1 MTKDFKP
8 VQYYWKIAKE
18 YIISK
23 DKELRDEGK
32 YYIDKDYAMKC
43 IKLGSM
49 IKHTS
54 GELAGVNFQFMDFQI
69 RAIVDILSTKHLTGQ
84 FKDLRRYQR
93 VLIYTPKK
101 SGKTEFASLLNI
113 IIFFLDKEKSK
124 EIYSIA
130 SEIEQAKILHK
141 AFITMIKQNDELLQ
155 TVHIT
160 KQPPKVIKEDGAFT
174 DEYEALSSTADSK
187 DGKRPS
193 TVFID
198 EGHALVSKDLYQIMV
213 DGMSGRREPLEI
225 HMSTAGY
232 NMRSFF
238 YRDVYTYAKKV
249 RDGIIKDDTF
259 YQIMFEPTDEDIKN
273 DNWKSV
279 ELWRR
284 VNPNMGIS
292 PTYSYMEGKLLQ
304 AEQSEQTLIAL
315 KTKNLNWW
323 CDKITT
329 WINSEVWN
337 KNQAKI
343 GFSKLKILKN
353 RKCYGGLDLSSNIDL
368 TALVL
373 IFDDENGGYD
383 VIPYFWIPKD
393 NMVER
398 VRRDKVPYFD
408 WVKKGLVKTTDGNVV
423 DYAFIEKQIKRVCSF
438 FNVKMIAYD
447 RWNSSDLVRR
457 LTEDEVT
464 EMIQFGQG
472 YSSMSAP
479 TKQIEVL
486 SLQGKLNH
494 ANNEVLAWNI
504 SNVAIKKDPA
514 DNIKIDKNISS
525 ERVDGAVAL
534 AMALGIAMKDIEEKP
549 QENVYEKRGMR
560 IL

>member
-1 MTKDFKP
+1 MIDIKP
-8 VQYYWKIAKE
+8 PQYYWNIAKE
-18 YIISK
+18 YIITK
-23 DKELRDEGK
+23 DIELRKEGK
-32 YYIDKDYAMKC
+32 YYIDKEYAL
-43 IKLGSM
+43 KLVKFGSL

-54 GELAGVNFQFMDFQI
+54 GELAGINFQFMEFQI
-69 RAIVDILSTKHLTGQ
+69 RAIVDILATKHLIGK

-101 SGKTEFASLLNI
+101 SGKTEFGSLLNLL
-113 IIFFLDKEKSK
+113 IFFMDKEKSK

-141 AFITMIKQNDELLQ
+141 AFITMLKQEPDLLQ
-155 TVHIT
+155 SVHIT
-160 KQPPKVIKEDGAFT
+160 KQPPKVTKEDGAFT

-198 EGHALVSKDLYQIMV
+198 EGHSLVSKDLYQIMV

-232 NMRSFF
+232 RMEGFF
-238 YRDVYTYAKKV
+238 YRDIYTYAKKI

-259 YQIMFEPTDEDIKN
+259 YQIMFEPTDEDIEKDDWKN
-273 DNWKSV
+273 P

-284 VNPNMGIS
+284 VNPNMGTS
-292 PTYSYMEGKLLQ
+292 PTYSYMEGKVAQ
-304 AEQSEQTLIAL
+304 AEQSEQTLIAF

-323 CDKITT
+323 CSKATT
-329 WINSEVWN
+329 WIKNSIWN
-337 KNQAKI
+337 NNQTKI
-343 GFSKLKILKN
+343 GFNKLKQLKN
-353 RKCYGGLDLSSNIDL
+353 RRCYGGLDLSSSTDI

-373 IFDDENGGYD
+373 IFDDCSGGFD

-393 NMVER
+393 NMFER

-408 WVKKGLVKTTDGNVV
+408 WVKKGLIKTTDGNVV
-423 DYAFIEKQIKRVCSF
+423 DYAYIEKTIKRVCDF
-438 FNVKMIAYD
+438 FNVRMIAYD
-447 RWNSSDLVRR
+447 RWNSNDLIRR
-457 LTEDEVT
+457 LTDDEVV
-464 EMIQFGQG
+464 ELIQFGQG
-472 YSSMSAP
+472 YASMSTP

-494 ANNEVLAWNI
+494 ASNEVLNWMC
-504 SNVAIKKDPA
+504 SNVVLKKDPS
-514 DNIKIDKNISS
+514 DNWKIDKEKSS
-525 ERVDGAVAL
+525 EKVDGMVAL
-534 AMALGIAMKDIEEKP
+534 AMALGVALKDIEEKP
-549 QENVYEKRGMR
+549 EINIYQERGL
-560 IL
+560 IDL

>member
-1 MTKDFKP
+1 MKINP
-8 VQYYWKIAKE
+8 PNHYWEFARQ
-18 YIISK
+18 YIINQ
-23 DKELRDEGK
+23 DKELRQIGK
-32 YYIDKDYAMKC
+32 YYIDKDYAMKL
-43 IKLGSM
+43 IKFGSM

-69 RAIVDILSTKHLTGQ
+69 KAIVDILATKHLIGKFQ
-84 FKDLRRYQR
+84 GLRRYQR

-101 SGKTEFASLLNI
+101 SGKTEFGSLLNLL
-113 IIFFLDKEKSK
+113 IFFMDKEKSK

-141 AFITMIKQNDELLQ
+141 AFITMLKQEPDLLEC
-155 TVHIT
+155 VHIT

-198 EGHALVSKDLYQIMV
+198 EGHSLVSKNLYQIMV

-232 NMRSFF
+232 NMQNFF
-238 YRDVYTYAKKV
+238 FRDVYTYAKKV
-249 RDGIIKDDTF
+249 RDGIIEDDTF
-259 YQIMFEPTDEDIKN
+259 YQIMFEPTEEDIKK
-273 DNWKSV
+273 DDWKNP

-284 VNPNMGIS
+284 VNPNMGVS
-292 PTYSYMEGKLLQ
+292 PTYSYMEGKVAQ
-304 AEQSEQTLIAL
+304 AEQSEQTLIAF

-329 WINSEVWN
+329 WINSNIWN
-337 KNQAKI
+337 NNQSKI
-343 GFSKLKILKN
+343 GFNKLKILKN
-353 RKCYGGLDLSSNIDL
+353 RKCYGGLDLSSCIDL

-373 IFDDENGGYD
+373 IFDDENGGFD

-393 NMVER
+393 NMIER
-398 VRRDKVPYFD
+398 VKRDKVPYFD
-408 WVKKGLVKTTDGNVV
+408 WVKKGLIRTTDGNVV
-423 DYAFIEKQIKRVCSF
+423 DYDFIESHIKRICSF
-438 FNVKMIAYD
+438 FNVKTIAYD
-447 RWNSSDLVRR
+447 RWNSSDLIRR

-472 YSSMSAP
+472 FSSMSAP

-486 SLQGKLNH
+486 ALQGKLNH
-494 ANNEVLAWNI
+494 ANNEVLAWNV
-504 SNVAIKKDPA
+504 SNVAIKKDA
-514 DNIKIDKNISS
+514 SDNIKIDKSISA
-525 ERVDGAVAL
+525 ERVDGAVSL
-534 AMALGIAMKDIEEKP
+534 AMALGIAIKDIEEKP
-549 QENVYEKRGMR
+549 EENVYEKRGMR

>member
-1 MTKDFKP
+1 MKTNPPNF
-8 VQYYWKIAKE
+8 YWTYARE
-18 YIISK
+18 YIINQ
-23 DKELRDEGK
+23 DKELRQIGK
-32 YYIDKDYAMKC
+32 YYIDKDYAMKL
-43 IKLGSM
+43 IKFGSM

-54 GELAGVNFQFMDFQI
+54 GELAGINFQFMDFQI
-69 RAIVDILSTKHLTGQ
+69 KAIVDILATKHLIGKFQ
-84 FKDLRRYQR
+84 GLRRYQR

-101 SGKTEFASLLNI
+101 SGKTEFGSLLNLL
-113 IIFFLDKEKSK
+113 IFFMDKEKSK

-141 AFITMIKQNDELLQ
+141 AFITMIKQEPDLLEY
-155 TVHIT
+155 VHIT

-198 EGHALVSKDLYQIMV
+198 EGHSLVSKNLYQIMV

-232 NMRSFF
+232 NMQNFF
-238 YRDVYTYAKKV
+238 FRDVYTYAKKV
-249 RDGIIKDDTF
+249 RDGIIQDDTF
-259 YQIMFEPTDEDIKN
+259 YQIIFEPTEEDIAKDDWKN
-273 DNWKSV
+273 PD
-279 ELWRR
+279 LWRR
-284 VNPNMGIS
+284 VNPNMGVS
-292 PTYSYMEGKLLQ
+292 PTYSYMEGKVAQ
-304 AEQSEQTLIAL
+304 AIQSEQTLIAF
-315 KTKNLNWW
+315 KTKHLNWW
-323 CDKITT
+323 CNKITT

-373 IFDDENGGYD
+373 IFDDGNGGYD
-383 VIPYFWIPKD
+383 AIPYFWIPKD
-393 NMVER
+393 NMIER

-408 WVKKGLVKTTDGNVV
+408 WIKKGLVKTTDGNVV
-423 DYAFIEKQIKRVCSF
+423 DYAFIEKQIKRVCNF

-514 DNIKIDKNISS
+514 DNIKIDKSISS

-549 QENVYEKRGMR
+549 KGNVYEKRGMR